1 MEINHQVNHGE
12 KHPQHWRSC
21 KLIVDPALKNGF
33 YKVYRYDGHHFNMPD
48 LGAFPVDTVR
58 DPRICRLWTKFRD
71 TDLLVPKF
79 KIDECYVGPPKEV
92 TFARLNDNVGEGF
105 LTDMCIKYGQIEE
118 VEILYNPKNKKHLG
132 IAKVIFDTVKAAKD
146 TVEHLHDTS
155 VMGNIIHVEL
165 DPKGKNRMRYFHL
178 LVSGLYTPS
187 TLPLGSDEH
196 TLQCLTERLQDSKPL
211 QKLTDGSSSLT
222 RSISSPTSVA
232 TPLSLDTAYSSIWQD
247 TPGSFGQTPLSQGTP
262 HTPCLSGTPLSQ
274 DSCYSSQHTTPVHQV
289 TQGEHSSYG
298 AHRRL
303 RRDVCYRQP
312 GRPYMRSHHQS
323 SELSSLL
330 KHLQPHRPL
339 QPQTQVA
346 SGSYK
351 SSVFWYQN
359 RLPSGDDNPATE
371 PPLHLSLPEQESWR
385 VPSIPPASE
394 AFHLSSSSASATSMN
409 VVPLRERPQSPPSG
423 PDAGLIEPPPS
434 PPNNSPGSL
443 IPEAESHSLDSRIE
457 MLLSKT
463 QSSCLPLHGERGLDA
478 EVHSQD
484 SPVSPFSPASMYSPE
499 SNHTPARSGSPVNCT
514 HPTTSDGLEDV
525 SPTPLPEWEGDES
538 LPGMSSLIWTSQP
551 PWPPGTL
558 SLTQRERSKGTEM
571 DHADQSTSSEK
582 YMGRALH
589 SLSFSQGLH
598 LPGEDKDISNA
609 GQSGMSNLKSHC
621 SRSITVNSFIPSLPQ
636 PLPISSLNHP
646 APIPPYNPHSSVPSS
661 NPPPSITHSN
671 LPIRFSPSNPHPQI
685 HPSIHPI
692 SAPLS
697 IPIPPPGFHLL
708 PPHIPPP
715 LTILGPPPTMAAPPS
730 ILHPVYP
737 YPLNTLHTVHMDKVN
752 GLPGCGSV
760 PVSFTGQP
768 WPLPPFMPTFNP
780 SVPPPGYL
788 PLQEDPHKATVEKV
802 LAVITEELKSIVKR
816 DINRKMV
823 EGVAFRAFDEWWDG
837 QELKA
842 KVSYYLV
849 EVQEGRVEVR
859 AKPRDSLRQN
869 IGPRGATNLP
879 SFKVKKKESDE
890 STASEDPKRK
900 CPYTPVNDAHE
911 SAELESNITN
921 HTLDRSPKT
930 GTIPAVRRRHARPLE
945 LDSEGEE
952 ESKEKEGEPTRDKE
966 EDTVEADKVPQRQQR
981 DENDDSEQKEEEVDE
996 DEDDD
1001 EDDDEDVVFS
1011 KVTRGLQSPNE
1022 EVARVSLSEV
1032 ESYSSQDSEY
1042 LSESDSSDSSFEE
1055 SEDFSDYDSSSDQ
1068 ETEEEDETDEDA
1080 DEVNREVEC
1089 VVLSSDE
1096 EEMDLEPPATP
1107 SAPLT
1112 PGTELDLLDGSE
1124 PVLRDQPWEEKHS
1137 VCLTRDVFGRTS
1149 CTSRPDP
1156 GMELLSS
1163 EHHHDLQAPSPIGLP
1178 AVVEPDFAVEIDSPE
1193 WSVESPDNVEN
1204 LRPLTPT
1211 GSLGDSDSDLLFKS
1225 KPTPPAVEEV
1235 ELPHT
1240 PGRGAEALLESEEDS
1255 MDHLLS
1261 FSPTDSEPL
1270 SQSRPTHRPALASY
1284 PTYEDM
1290 PKTPGR
1296 DERGLW
1302 NPLTPWRVPVTPGRE
1317 SGLTEGDP
1325 GFSPTPCNPFPL
1337 PSLCTGLYI
1346 RTPQTP
1352 GRDFIPTK
1360 RTHRNTTVM
1369 LASSQRTNGAP
1380 LSCDEMLTDAP
1391 VLASSPSSLSESSA
1405 ETSGHGYVWLDPNP
1419 GSQRKLPL
1427 QGLENWS
1434 GLVDVENQREMEKCS
1449 WRRVQPRMRR
1459 KMRRKMRRRMR
1470 RWQRMRSVQRAMPS
1484 VFSASPCRRSRS
1496 EEMTVLHSVWKEGLD
1511 EEDSKL
1517 LQVTYDRLLQQD
1529 NGFSWLSDT
1538 LWVPHPHILYYRAKR
1553 KELNDWMWDHVT
1565 GSARSEGFYKISKND
1580 KIKYL
1585 NSTCLNTD
1593 QPSADTQG
1601 VGLSS
1606 QPHPSLRSG
1615 SEFRSEQ
1622 RRLLSSFSCDSDLLR
1637 FNQLKFRKKRIRFCR
1652 SHIHDWGLFAL
1663 EPIAADEMVIEYVGQ
1678 CIRQV
1683 IADMR
1688 EKRYEDEG
1696 IGSSY
1701 LFRVDQDTII
1711 DATKYGNLARFIN
1724 HSCNPNCYAKIITV
1738 KSQKKI
1744 VIYSRQP
1751 ISVNEEITYDY
1762 KFPIEDEKIPC
1773 LCGAENCQGS
1783 LN

>member
-1 MEINHQVNHGE
+1 MACVVNVMENSHQGSHGE

-33 YKVYRYDGHHFNMPD
+33 YKVYRYDGQHFNMPD

-92 TFARLNDNVGEGF
+92 TFARLNDNVREGF

-196 TLQCLTERLQDSKPL
+196 TLQRLTDRLQVIDKPL

-247 TPGSFGQTPLSQGTP
+247 TPGSFGLTPLSQGTP

-346 SGSYK
+346 GGSYK
-351 SSVFWYQN
+351 SSFFWYQN
-359 RLPSGDDNPATE
+359 RLPSTDDNPATE

-385 VPSIPPASE
+385 VPSLPPASE
-394 AFHLSSSSASATSMN
+394 AFPLSSSSASATSMN

-423 PDAGLIEPPPS
+423 HDAGLIEPPPS
-434 PPNNSPGSL
+434 PPNNSPGSP

-463 QSSCLPLHGERGLDA
+463 QSSCLPLHGERGLEA

-484 SPVSPFSPASMYSPE
+484 SPVSPFSPVSMYSPE
-499 SNHTPARSGSPVNCT
+499 SDHTPARSGCPVNCT
-514 HPTTSDGLEDV
+514 HPTTRDGLEDV

-538 LPGMSSLIWTSQP
+538 LPGMPSLIWTSQP

-558 SLTQRERSKGTEM
+558 SLTQRER
-571 DHADQSTSSEK
+571 
-582 YMGRALH
+582 
-589 SLSFSQGLH
+589 
-598 LPGEDKDISNA
+598 I
-609 GQSGMSNLKSHC
+609 
-621 SRSITVNSFIPSLPQ
+621 
-636 PLPISSLNHP
+636 
-646 APIPPYNPHSSVPSS
+646 
-661 NPPPSITHSN
+661 
-671 LPIRFSPSNPHPQI
+671 
-685 HPSIHPI
+685 
-692 SAPLS
+692 
-697 IPIPPPGFHLL
+697 
-708 PPHIPPP
+708 
-715 LTILGPPPTMAAPPS
+715 
-730 ILHPVYP
+730 YP

-788 PLQEDPHKATVEKV
+788 PLQEDLHKATVEKV
-802 LAVITEELKSIVKR
+802 LAVIMEELKSIVKR

-837 QELKA
+837 QEQKA
-842 KVSYYLV
+842 KIAVTLVSAR
-849 EVQEGRVEVR
+849 EGRVEVR
-859 AKPRDSLRQN
+859 TKPRDSLRQN

-879 SFKVKKKESDE
+879 SFKVKKKESDDP
-890 STASEDPKRK
+890 TASEDPKRK

-930 GTIPAVRRRHARPLE
+930 GSIPAVRRRHARPLE

-952 ESKEKEGEPTRDKE
+952 ESREKEGEPTRDKE
-966 EDTVEADKVPQRQQR
+966 EDTVAADKVPQRQQR
-981 DENDDSEQKEEEVDE
+981 DEDDDSEQKEEEVD
-996 DEDDD
+996 DD
-1001 EDDDEDVVFS
+1001 EEDDEDVVFS

-1032 ESYSSQDSEY
+1032 ESYSSEDSEY
-1042 LSESDSSDSSFEE
+1042 LSESDSSFEE
-1055 SEDFSDYDSSSDQ
+1055 SEDFSDYDSSSNQ
-1068 ETEEEDETDEDA
+1068 ETEEEEETDGDA

-1124 PVLRDQPWEEKHS
+1124 PVPRDQPGEEKHS

-1149 CTSRPDP
+1149 STSRSDP

-1163 EHHHDLQAPSPIGLP
+1163 EHHHDLQAPSPIGLT

-1211 GSLGDSDSDLLFKS
+1211 GSLGNSDSDLLFKS

-1261 FSPTDSEPL
+1261 LSPTNSEPL
-1270 SQSRPTHRPALASY
+1270 SQSRPTHPPALASY

-1317 SGLTEGDP
+1317 E
-1325 GFSPTPCNPFPL
+1325 FSPTPCSPFPL
-1337 PSLCTGLYI
+1337 PSLSTSLYI
-1346 RTPQTP
+1346 RTPRTP

-1360 RTHRNTTVM
+1360 ITHRNTTVM

-1380 LSCDEMLTDAP
+1380 LSCDEMLTDSP

-1405 ETSGHGYVWLDPNP
+1405 ETPGHGCVWLNPNP
-1419 GSQRKLPL
+1419 GSQRKIPL

-1434 GLVDVENQREMEKCS
+1434 GLADVENQREMEKCS
-1449 WRRVQPRMRR
+1449 WRRVQPRMMR
-1459 KMRRKMRRRMR
+1459 KMRRRMRWRMR

-1585 NSTCLNTD
+1585 NSTCLTTD

-1601 VGLSS
+1601 VSLSA

-1683 IADMR
+1683 VADMR

-1744 VIYSRQP
+1744 VIYSRQS

>member
-1 MEINHQVNHGE
+1 MLRCFILATLF
-12 KHPQHWRSC
+12 C
-21 KLIVDPALKNGF
+21 
-33 YKVYRYDGHHFNMPD
+33 
-48 LGAFPVDTVR
+48 
-58 DPRICRLWTKFRD
+58 
-71 TDLLVPKF
+71 
-79 KIDECYVGPPKEV
+79 
-92 TFARLNDNVGEGF
+92 F
-105 LTDMCIKYGQIEE
+105 L
-118 VEILYNPKNKKHLG
+118 H
-132 IAKVIFDTVKAAKD
+132 
-146 TVEHLHDTS
+146 
-155 VMGNIIHVEL
+155 
-165 DPKGKNRMRYFHL
+165 
-178 LVSGLYTPS
+178 
-187 TLPLGSDEH
+187 
-196 TLQCLTERLQDSKPL
+196 LQDSKPL

-330 KHLQPHRPL
+330 KHLQPH
-339 QPQTQVA
+339 QP
-346 SGSYK
+346 
-351 SSVFWYQN
+351 
-359 RLPSGDDNPATE
+359 P
-371 PPLHLSLPEQESWR
+371 LSLPEQESWR
-385 VPSIPPASE
+385 VPSLPPASE
-394 AFHLSSSSASATSMN
+394 AFPLSNSSASATSMN

-484 SPVSPFSPASMYSPE
+484 SPVSPFSPVSMYSPE
-499 SNHTPARSGSPVNCT
+499 SDHTPARSGSPVNCT

-525 SPTPLPEWEGDES
+525 SPTSLPEWEGDES
-538 LPGMSSLIWTSQP
+538 LPGMPSLTWTSQP

-589 SLSFSQGLH
+589 SLSFSQVLEKIESMNT
-598 LPGEDKDISNA
+598 LIS
-609 GQSGMSNLKSHC
+609 SSNLLSQSPC
-621 SRSITVNSFIPSLPQ
+621 SNPSLQ
-636 PLPISSLNHP
+636 SSLFSSLFQSSPINHP
-646 APIPPYNPHSSVPSS
+646 LQPPHSILSLQP
-661 NPPPSITHSN
+661 
-671 LPIRFSPSNPHPQI
+671 SPSNPPF
-685 HPSIHPI
+685 HPSHFCSSFYSNPTSRIPSASSTHSSPPHYPWASSNYGSPSLYPTSSLPI
-692 SAPLS
+692 SLEY
-697 IPIPPPGFHLL
+697 
-708 PPHIPPP
+708 
-715 LTILGPPPTMAAPPS
+715 AA
-730 ILHPVYP
+730 HCAY
-737 YPLNTLHTVHMDKVN
+737 
-752 GLPGCGSV
+752 
-760 PVSFTGQP
+760 GQGE
-768 WPLPPFMPTFNP
+768 W
-780 SVPPPGYL
+780 SAWVWQCASYL

-837 QELKA
+837 QEQKA

-849 EVQEGRVEVR
+849 EVQ

-890 STASEDPKRK
+890 STASEDPKR
-900 CPYTPVNDAHE
+900 N
-911 SAELESNITN
+911 NITN

-952 ESKEKEGEPTRDKE
+952 ESREKEGEPTRDKE
-966 EDTVEADKVPQRQQR
+966 EDTVEADKVPQRQVHRGFQLSINSNT
-981 DENDDSEQKEEEVDE
+981 EMPNVFNQIICLMDE

-1022 EVARVSLSEV
+1022 GNLLNKSTSINLLHILKCTLLFSHLPEVARVSLSEV
-1032 ESYSSQDSEY
+1032 SEESYSSEDSEY

-1068 ETEEEDETDEDA
+1068 ETEEEEETDGDA

-1178 AVVEPDFAVEIDSPE
+1178 DSTKQSVYFPLPAVVEPDFAVEIDSPE

-1240 PGRGAEALLESEEDS
+1240 PGRGAEALLEN
-1255 MDHLLS
+1255 
-1261 FSPTDSEPL
+1261 SEPL
-1270 SQSRPTHRPALASY
+1270 SQSRPTHPPALASY

-1302 NPLTPWRVPVTPGRE
+1302 NPLTPWRG
-1317 SGLTEGDP
+1317 GP

-1380 LSCDEMLTDAP
+1380 LSRDEMLTDSP

-1405 ETSGHGYVWLDPNP
+1405 ETSGHGY
-1419 GSQRKLPL
+1419 RKLPL

-1434 GLVDVENQREMEKCS
+1434 GLADVENQREMEECS

-1459 KMRRKMRRRMR
+1459 KMRRKMR

-1601 VGLSS
+1601 VGLSG

-1744 VIYSRQP
+1744 VIYSRQS